1 MFASIMLVVTIIGLL
16 YLNVKLDKMIKD
28 GSYAEK

>member
-1 MFASIMLVVTIIGLL
+1 MFASIMLVITIIGLL
-16 YLNVKLDKMIKD
+16 YLNAKLDKMIED

>member
-1 MFASIMLVVTIIGLL
+1 MFASVMLIITIIGLL
-16 YLNVKLDKMIKD
+16 YLNMKVDKMIKD